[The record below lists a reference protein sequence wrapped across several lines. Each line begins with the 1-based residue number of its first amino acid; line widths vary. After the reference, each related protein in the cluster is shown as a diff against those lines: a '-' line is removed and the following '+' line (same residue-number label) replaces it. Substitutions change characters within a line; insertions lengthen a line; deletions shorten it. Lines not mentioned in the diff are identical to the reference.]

1 MDRKQNA
8 IIPPAQPTS
17 HIVGYLNKADT
28 RLAMNYVTP
37 TFRAITGDLDVQ
49 AIQLDAIVGDNA
61 SNLQRL
67 TAGGGMA
74 SVLYWYTITG
84 AKGLGAIE
92 AGDTSYDNLNGV
104 WIEQYKYINDKGKER
119 TGYRLP
125 TGDLAKVAIGDGFQ
139 IQLPTDSNSFQF
151 NGEVGEDDMLQKSRA
166 AMNYIGN
173 PYPANCPV
181 QNFQLTGVGDN
192 ASNLQRLTAGG
203 GMASAL
209 YWYTIAGAKGL
220 GAIAAGDTTYDDL
233 NGVWIEQYK
242 YLNDKGK
249 ERTGYRLPEAAEL
262 AIVPAGSAVQVQM
275 PAAELDMFVL
285 APYDL

>member
-1 MDRKQNA
+1 
-8 IIPPAQPTS
+8 
-17 HIVGYLNKADT
+17 
-28 RLAMNYVTP
+28 MNYITP
-37 TFRAITGDLDVQ
+37 TFRAIAGELDVQ
-49 AIQLDAIVGDNA
+49 AIQLDSTVGDNSA
-61 SNLQRL
+61 NLQRL
-67 TAGGGMA
+67 TSGGGMA
-74 SVLYWYTITG
+74 SQLFWYTVAS

-104 WIEQYKYINDKGKER
+104 WLEQYKYLNDKGKER

-125 TGDLAKVAIGDGFQ
+125 TGDLAKVTTGDGFQ
-139 IQLPTDSNSFQF
+139 VQLPTDANSLTF

-192 ASNLQRLTAGG
+192 ASNLQRLTSGG
-203 GMASAL
+203 GMASQL
-209 YWYTIAGAKGL
+209 FWYTVASAKGL
-220 GAIAAGDTTYDDL
+220 GAIDPADTTYDDL
-233 NGVWIEQYK
+233 NGVWLEQYK

-262 AIVPAGSAVQVQM
+262 AIVPGGSAVQVQM